1 MAAKDFARGCL
12 LSIVYCAVFL
22 LLRRWSV
29 DQWYL
34 PAGLRLVTLL
44 LLPWRQWP
52 YLLIGDIAA
61 VLMLRV
67 PMVEVRGYNIAWA
80 YVSAFFYMPIVSFLP
95 LIARSHIPNLTHK
108 NHWLLALA
116 LMMAIWGSCCS
127 LAFNAVLGGP
137 QGSAVWQ
144 TLVKY
149 TLGDFLGMLMLLLP
163 ALLWQRRPRSEK
175 EAAALLRHAVWTLAA
190 VGALFVAIALST
202 DVLLKQLLMLAL
214 IAPAIGLTL
223 RHGWRGAALGI
234 VVVNVAVALSLP
246 KVSID
251 GYFSA
256 DVFNVQLL
264 LSAVAIGLVAFGTQ
278 LSAAYA
284 NARSFSQSR
293 DQALQMAHSGYL
305 SSERAMRNRVAE
317 YTDINVQL
325 NRLRRNAI
333 TYLRT
338 RGHYAAA
345 MEMTRSGL
353 IQARLLDNYVDV
365 LYPLAIETHGLYHVL
380 ASVSLANKC
389 DTEFRCRLLGDPRRM
404 SVGLQLAAYRCL
416 LNAVE
421 FLPLARRHLVKAR
434 VWQSRGRLGV
444 AVQLIADASVLDAVP
459 RGDETLEGEFLDR
472 LTTHGGTCRRRHA
485 LSLSFLVSEPVQ
497 DRISSR
503 MS

>member
-12 LSIVYCAVFL
+12 LSIAYCAVFL

-44 LLPWRQWP
+44 LMPWRKWP
-52 YLLIGDIAA
+52 YLLAGDIAA
-61 VLMLRV
+61 VLALRV
-67 PMVEVRGYNIAWA
+67 PMVETRGYSAAWA
-80 YVSAFFYMPIVSFLP
+80 YVSALFFMPFVSLLP
-95 LIARSHIPNLTHK
+95 LVARSHIPNLIHK
-108 NHWLLALA
+108 DHWLLALA
-116 LMMAIWGSCCS
+116 LAMAMWGSCCS

-137 QGSAVWQ
+137 QTSAVWH

-163 ALLWQRRPRSEK
+163 ALLWQRRPKSEK
-175 EAAALLRHAVWTLAA
+175 EAAALLRHGIWTLAA
-190 VGALFVAIALST
+190 TGALFMVIAVTT
-202 DVLLKQLLMLAL
+202 DMLLKQLLMLVL
-214 IAPAIGLTL
+214 IAPAVVLTL
-223 RHGWRGAALGI
+223 RHGWHGAALGV

-246 KVSID
+246 KVSVN
-251 GYFSA
+251 GFFSA

-278 LSAAYA
+278 LSTAYESA
-284 NARSFSQSR
+284 CKFSQSR
-293 DQALQMAHSGYL
+293 DHALQMVHSGYL
-305 SSERAMRNRVAE
+305 SSERAMRNRVVE
-317 YTDINVQL
+317 YTDLHVQF

-333 TYLRT
+333 TYLRE

-345 MEMTRSGL
+345 MEMTRNGM
-353 IQARLLDNYVDV
+353 IQARLLDDYVTA
-365 LYPLAIETHGLYHVL
+365 LYPLEIETHGLYHVL

-421 FLPLARRHLVKAR
+421 FLPVAGRHLVKAR

-444 AVQLIADASVLDAVP
+444 TIRVIADASVLDAVP
-459 RGDETLEGEFLDR
+459 RGDETLEAEFSDR
-472 LTTHGGTCRRRHA
+472 LATHDGLYRRRHA
-485 LSLSFLVSEPVQ
+485 LSLSFLVSEPFQ
-497 DRISSR
+497 ERISSR